1 MSRGVNGLR
10 HWRLAGA
17 ACGAVLALVVTV
29 SSTSAAFTATQPV
42 DALLESGR
50 VELSAGDVSSLTFG
64 GADLSAIGP
73 GTTLTQSITVTNA
86 STVTAPSEYT
96 EIALWADASGAP
108 IDSAG
113 LGAALTV
120 QVVRTVGGGTSE
132 TIYSGSFAGLVSAPS
147 FDSPIGSLWRSR
159 NAGPLSGT
167 NATRAVY
174 TFTISLPA
182 SATSGANSSTG
193 ITLVFEARNVTE

>member
-1 MSRGVNGLR
+1 MSRGVDGLR

-42 DALLESGR
+42 NALLESGR
-50 VELSAGDVSSLTFG
+50 VILTSGDVSSLTFG

-73 GTTLTQSITVTNA
+73 GTTLTQSVTVTNA
-86 STVTAPSEYT
+86 STVTFPTAYT
-96 EIALWADASGAP
+96 EIALWADPTGAP

-120 QVVRTVGGGTSE
+120 QVTRTIGGGTPE
-132 TIYSGSFAGLVSAPS
+132 IIYSGSFVGLTSAPS
-147 FDSPIGSLWRSR
+147 FTAPIGSLWRSR
-159 NAGPLSGT
+159 NAGSLTGL
-167 NATRAVY
+167 NATRAIY

-182 SATSGANSSTG
+182 SATSGANSSAG
-193 ITLVFEARNVTE
+193 IKLVFEARNVTG